1 MPHKVAAFY
10 QFAALPDFR
19 ELREPLRALAAGL
32 GLKGSVL
39 LAHEGIN
46 GTVAGS
52 HAGIDAFIGELQQGA
67 LFGGR
72 LDNLEL
78 KFSSASEMPFQRL
91 KIRLK
96 KEIVTLGI
104 AVDPTQQ
111 VGTYVEPSDWNAL
124 IASPDTLVIDTRNAF
139 EVAMGTFEGAVDPGI
154 KSFGQFKEFA
164 ARNSIR
170 RSTGRSRYSAPAA
183 SGARRPARICSRTD
197 LARSI
202 TSRAASSAIWKA
214 CRRRRAAG
222 AANVSCSTNAWR
234 WATGCGS
241 TRSTMAPMSDAD
253 ALNERIDAL
262 EMRLTYQD
270 VTIETLNQTITA
282 QWVEIDRLTRQVAE
296 LKERLREA
304 ESNAPGPANEPPPH
318 Y

>member
-1 MPHKVAAFY
+1 MPLKVAAFY

-19 ELREPLRALAAGL
+19 ELREPLRALGAGL

-46 GTVAGS
+46 GTVAGGDE
-52 HAGIDAFIGELQQGA
+52 GIDAFVRELQHVA

-72 LDNLEL
+72 LDHLEL
-78 KFSSASEMPFQRL
+78 KFSSASAMPFQRL

-96 KEIVTLGI
+96 KEIVTLGD
-104 AVDPTQQ
+104 AAADPTRQ
-111 VGTYVEPSDWNAL
+111 VGTYVEPSDWNEL
-124 IASPDTLVIDTRNAF
+124 IAAPDTLVIDTRNAF
-139 EVAMGTFEGAVDPGI
+139 EVAMGTFE
-154 KSFGQFKEFA
+154 
-164 ARNSIR
+164 
-170 RSTGRSRYSAPAA
+170 SRCSAPAA
-183 SGARRPARICSRTD
+183 SGARRPAPICWPVD
-197 LARSI
+197 LTKSI
-202 TSRAASSAIWKA
+202 TSKAASCGISKA
-214 CRRRRAAG
+214 CRSKRAAG
-222 AANVSCSTNAWR
+222 AASVLYSTNVWR

-241 TRSTMAPMSDAD
+241 DNRAMAPMSDAD
-253 ALNERIDAL
+253 ALSERIDAL

-296 LKERLREA
+296 LKERLQEA
-304 ESNAPGPANEPPPH
+304 ESNAPGPVNEPPPH